1 MLLEECTPKQHQ
13 KSHTFRDSVCIVL
26 RGIDLSI
33 AVACGRH
40 GHKEL
45 EVHWDGEWGCYFK
58 HNLTIFNEIFQ
69 LMLIIM

>member
-45 EVHWDGEWGCYFK
+45 EVHWDFK